1 MEWDGWGG
9 DGDHSF
15 SSYKCSHSCTQIVSV
30 THYLFIEPSE
40 PKNSEG

>member
-1 MEWDGWGG
+1 MDGVGG

-15 SSYKCSHSCTQIVSV
+15 SSYKGSHSRTQIVSV

-40 PKNSEG
+40 PKNAEG